1 MAGGYICKKFE
12 WDGGR
17 TDTHAER
24 CAFVLKGCAQALL
37 DTNTGWALDTAKNA
51 TLDDYTQASG
61 DKLYES
67 NSYVDSPCYILFFT
81 STSGAKM
88 MLGYRYGYT
97 KRDGSTYNGAFS
109 ADDSVGNWKGYG
121 LFASIIPPGSNDSFG
136 TTSPYRSGDAT
147 PVSFT
152 AIMRKTT
159 SSSYYIYNNQSFAFS
174 NDANITFAYF
184 IITDGV
190 NLIVLNKSN
199 IDTRNEPLRGG
210 FVCGRIFSTLFNGQ
224 DDAKKA
230 GAFYLTWCA
239 CYNSTSDGFPAYEYF
254 INSAQYSTKY
264 GINNDS
270 EYFTSNY
277 RSDNGWLMFNNYRA
291 YQKADGTWE
300 NGAFSTNTSG
310 EFRGETIAAA
320 SSQLS
325 ENVGTKRWVPC
336 YMYGIAT
343 PETIAEHEI
352 VAGGGNTLKGYIDP
366 DLARIVNNNSRYAR
380 GTTFD
385 NGNLIYLGGGLAVG
399 WDPSNTVAIF

>member
-1 MAGGYICKKFE
+1 MAGGYICRKFE

-17 TDTHAER
+17 TDTHNER

-61 DKLYES
+61 DKMYES
-67 NSYVDSPCYILFFT
+67 NSYVDSPCYMLFFT

-88 MLGYRYGYT
+88 MLGYRYGFSRGT
-97 KRDGSTYNGAFS
+97 STSYQGALWANS
-109 ADDSVGNWKGYG
+109 IVGNVLAYG
-121 LFASIIPPGSNDSFG
+121 LFASIIPPGSSDSFS
-136 TTSPYRSGDAT
+136 TSSPFISGDA
-147 PVSFT
+147 SLIAFT
-152 AIMRKTT
+152 ATYALFG
-159 SSSYYIYNNQSFAFS
+159 SYAAYNHCSFALDNAS
-174 NDANITFAYF
+174 NVTFRYFFITNG
-184 IITDGV
+184 T
-190 NLIVLNKSN
+190 NLVVLNNSN
-199 IDTRNEPLRGG
+199 KDSDNQNLYNG
-210 FVCGRIFSTLFNGQ
+210 FVCGRIFSTLFNP
-224 DDAKKA
+224 DDDTKKC
-230 GAFYLTWCA
+230 GVFYLSRYVGGSSSSSNYYESKIYT
-239 CYNSTSDGFPAYEYF
+239 TSGAE
-254 INSAQYSTKY
+254 
-264 GINNDS
+264 GINL
-270 EYFTSNY
+270 ETAYFGTNY
-277 RSDNGWLMFNNYRA
+277 LSSSKYDVVNNYRA

-300 NGAFSTNTSG
+300 NGAFSTNTG
-310 EFRGETIAAA
+310 TAFHGETIA
-320 SSQLS
+320 SNTNQLN

-343 PETIAEHEI
+343 PETITEHEI